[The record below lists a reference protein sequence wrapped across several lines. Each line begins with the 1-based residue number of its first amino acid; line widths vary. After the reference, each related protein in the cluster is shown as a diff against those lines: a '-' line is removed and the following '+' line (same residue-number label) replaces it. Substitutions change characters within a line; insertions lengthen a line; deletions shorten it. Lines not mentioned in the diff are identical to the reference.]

1 MKRINLLMSGSK
13 HKEERFKMNIF
24 VFPIILFLAAVF
36 CFIILVS
43 ILSSD
48 YRERNSHHDSK
59 PGSYYY
65 ESHKKERK

>member
-1 MKRINLLMSGSK
+1 
-13 HKEERFKMNIF
+13 MNIF